1 MSIMAQSVA
10 DQAASKTDEA
20 LASPVD
26 AFILF
31 NERENVVESI
41 VGELSSRDIST
52 YFWRRDIP
60 IGERWRE
67 VEEER
72 LGSARA
78 VVVFLG
84 SEGWGPNH
92 LSLAVQAQEL
102 KKRIIPVLIGDPP
115 KEALGEAD
123 GLFEGLRYLD
133 LRVRSGASLTRLAE
147 AIRPREK
154 GRQFSGIINTLVDG
168 SDEQRADALRQL
180 ARATI
185 VDKQALSSRLREEI
199 QNRFGPERERQF
211 ASAERE
217 PKKIASIRSWMFS
230 CLIWIDAEQASNR
243 ELILEHLKITVE
255 PDRSVRFWVLAGLY
269 QRNATYLSEAI
280 NFCLSD
286 SAPEVASLAIAI
298 TDPPIERFRS
308 MLYSEQFETA
318 WAILRLLRIVPFKML
333 AKDVC
338 AQIDRVVESATLTY
352 DSLYALANPGMA
364 ADAVPILLESRGLR
378 SLVATI
384 VAVLTNSDG
393 NAARNFAF
401 LLVAFEVGEVEAA
414 LAEMEGDRPDAR
426 TIIITLRRYIW
437 QLRQADVVRELFV
450 AGYASDTIDVERD
463 YLDIRED
470 VQTLTAVML
479 AREVKP
485 PLAIGLFGDWGSG
498 KSYFMQSMK
507 AATKHI
513 ADTAKNTPN
522 SKFCSEV
529 VSVEFNAWH
538 YADTNLW
545 ASLVTHIL
553 ERLAAHV
560 SPALTPE
567 QQVTALV
574 KELESAKSVVSQIE
588 GEVRNTDEEIK
599 KRHSELQTLQA
610 KRQQKE
616 LELRDLRLADL
627 QTVLSEE
634 PTVKQ
639 ALNESLQ
646 QMGVPA
652 ALSNI
657 SDLGQAMS
665 ESLFGK
671 FLSLWNLL

>member
-1 MSIMAQSVA
+1 
-10 DQAASKTDEA
+10 
-20 LASPVD
+20 
-26 AFILF
+26 
-31 NERENVVESI
+31 
-41 VGELSSRDIST
+41 
-52 YFWRRDIP
+52 
-60 IGERWRE
+60 
-67 VEEER
+67 
-72 LGSARA
+72 
-78 VVVFLG
+78 
-84 SEGWGPNH
+84 
-92 LSLAVQAQEL
+92 
-102 KKRIIPVLIGDPP
+102 
-115 KEALGEAD
+115 
-123 GLFEGLRYLD
+123 
-133 LRVRSGASLTRLAE
+133 
-147 AIRPREK
+147 
-154 GRQFSGIINTLVDG
+154 
-168 SDEQRADALRQL
+168 
-180 ARATI
+180 
-185 VDKQALSSRLREEI
+185 
-199 QNRFGPERERQF
+199 
-211 ASAERE
+211 
-217 PKKIASIRSWMFS
+217 
-230 CLIWIDAEQASNR
+230 
-243 ELILEHLKITVE
+243 
-255 PDRSVRFWVLAGLY
+255 VLAGLY

-308 MLYSEQFETA
+308 MLYSELFETA

-364 ADAVPILLESRGLR
+364 AEAVPILLESRGLR

-639 ALNESLQ
+639 ALNESCSRWSSR
-646 QMGVPA
+646 
-652 ALSNI
+652 ALATFPTWGRRCHEVNSLRGRATPFLLAC
-657 SDLGQAMS
+657 SMPRVRQSSLG
-665 ESLFGK
+665 
-671 FLSLWNLL
+671 